1 MPNPMT
7 ECQQLISNGIAALID
22 SSTSPEIDA
31 ELLLSS
37 AIGQTR
43 SWLLAY
49 QDAEVSEEDEA
60 KYWDLIK
67 RRVAG
72 EPMAY
77 IFGEREFWSLNLEV
91 SPSVLIP
98 RPDTEVL
105 VEQVLEMC
113 KTIDKPEVSVV
124 DLGTGSGAIAI
135 ALQSEF
141 DLDRNGGKDQ
151 LGRPV
156 SYPADKFTVSAV
168 DQSDEALELAK
179 KNAETNKVSPI
190 EFFKGFWFEPL
201 TDKRFDMIVSNPP
214 YIALNDPHLS
224 QGDVRFE
231 PKMALAS
238 GIDGLQDI
246 SLIVKHAPDYLE
258 ENGFLAL
265 EHGYD
270 QALKVQALLKA
281 RGFRRLRWQP
291 SRNFRTMDYR
301 ARKRK
306 ID

>member
-1 MPNPMT
+1 
-7 ECQQLISNGIAALID
+7 
-22 SSTSPEIDA
+22 
-31 ELLLSS
+31 LLLSS
-37 AIGQTR
+37 AIGQSR

-60 KYWDLIK
+60 KYWGLIK

-156 SYPADKFTVSAV
+156 SYPADKFSVSAV
-168 DQSDEALELAK
+168 DQSDEALEIAQ
-179 KNAETNKVSPI
+179 KNAKTNKVSPI
-190 EFFKGFWFEPL
+190 EFIKGFWFEPL
-201 TDKRFDMIVSNPP
+201 AGKRFDMIVSNPP
-214 YIALNDPHLS
+214 YIALNDPHLL

-246 SLIVKHAPDYLE
+246 TLIVKHAPDYLE
-258 ENGFLAL
+258 DNGFLAL

-270 QALKVQALLKA
+270 QAAKVQALLKA
-281 RGFRRLRWQP
+281 RGFEHIV
-291 SRNFRTMDYR
+291 TVEDYGGNPR
-301 ARKRK
+301 VTSGQW
-306 ID
+306 IIEEDTSES